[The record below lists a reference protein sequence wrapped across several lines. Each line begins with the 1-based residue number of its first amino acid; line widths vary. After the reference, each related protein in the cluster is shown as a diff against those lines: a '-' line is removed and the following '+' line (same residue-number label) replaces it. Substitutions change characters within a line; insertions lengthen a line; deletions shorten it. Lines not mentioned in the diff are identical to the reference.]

1 VRLTLDSLAPI
12 PDSDRIMALA
22 LGRRSE
28 LVAKRAAVEESKQRA
43 TAEARGLMGDV
54 VVQAGIKQTSGY
66 TTKVIGVGV
75 PLPLFNSNGAARSR
89 AQGELRAAEAEL
101 RAAEQAVRAD
111 VVAAVESYRT
121 LLAAS
126 AGAGDTI
133 TARSGEIARIA
144 AAAYREGGTSLLE
157 VLEAQRARA
166 EARAAAT
173 RWTIDVRLA
182 RLELDRAT
190 GAPLMASLETP

>member
-1 VRLTLDSLAPI
+1 
-12 PDSDRIMALA
+12 
-22 LGRRSE
+22 
-28 LVAKRAAVEESKQRA
+28 VEEARQRV
-43 TAEARGLMGDV
+43 TAEARGVIGDAV
-54 VVQAGIKQTSGY
+54 IQAGVKQTSGY
-66 TTKVIGVGV
+66 STKVIGVGI

-121 LLAAS
+121 LLAAT
-126 AGAGDTI
+126 ATAGDTI

-157 VLEAQRARA
+157 VLEAQRAHA

-173 RWTIDVRLA
+173 RWIVDVRLA
-182 RLELDRAT
+182 QLELERAT
-190 GAPLMASLETP
+190 GAPLVDSLETP